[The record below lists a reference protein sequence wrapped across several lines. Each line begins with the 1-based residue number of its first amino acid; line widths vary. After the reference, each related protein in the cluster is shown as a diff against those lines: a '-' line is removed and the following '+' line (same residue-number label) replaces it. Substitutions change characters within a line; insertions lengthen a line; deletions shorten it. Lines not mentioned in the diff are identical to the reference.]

1 MMTFGQ
7 NAWLASA
14 GSWVGF
20 LAWATSTQL
29 NYSLVPW
36 ECDTGL
42 RITPWVA
49 LALMLIALAGGVLSW
64 RSFRARSQRLATHT
78 PAAGTPFAMLAIVG
92 MLTSLLFSLIIGLQG
107 SAALIVMRCS
117 P

>member
-1 MMTFGQ
+1 MSWSQ

-14 GSWVGF
+14 GVWVGF

-36 ECDTGL
+36 ECDTGF
-42 RITPWVA
+42 RVVPWIALGLIV
-49 LALMLIALAGGVLSW
+49 LALGGGATSLQ
-64 RSFRARSQRLATHT
+64 SFRRRGQRLETGT
-78 PAAGTPFAMLAIVG
+78 PEAGTPFEMLAVIG
-92 MLTSLLFSLIIGLQG
+92 MAASVLF
-107 SAALIVMRCS
+107 ALIVALQGAADLIVPRCA